1 MLATQV
7 YQQLSVAL
15 QRSSAD
21 GVLLWRYAEAGDPPR
36 DCNADPV
43 HAALNYATINLAECD
58 SDLRVGGPVA
68 VQAEA
73 VLAAA
78 AAEGAEAA
86 AEEAEAAAA
95 EGV

>member
-21 GVLLWRYAEAGDPPR
+21 GVLLWRYSEAGEPPR

-43 HAALNYATINLAECD
+43 HAELNYATINLAECD
-58 SDLRVGGPVA
+58 SDLRAAGGPVA
-68 VQAEA
+68 VQA
-73 VLAAA
+73 V
-78 AAEGAEAA
+78 AEGAEAEVA
-86 AEEAEAAAA
+86 DRAVAV